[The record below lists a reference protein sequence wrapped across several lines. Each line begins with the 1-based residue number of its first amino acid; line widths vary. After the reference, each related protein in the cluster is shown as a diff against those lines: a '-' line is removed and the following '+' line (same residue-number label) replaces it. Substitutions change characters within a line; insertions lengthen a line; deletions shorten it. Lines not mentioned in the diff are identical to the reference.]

1 MANKR
6 NDSGY
11 FWVDKALTCNGC
23 KFLNFYKCGCRRNQE
38 PGKVRPLSSYTNG
51 DDYVA
56 VLKPTDC
63 DYQKDHKPQAND
75 TVSIVPTAK
84 DKEKFANQ
92 FKKYADGA
100 TGLMFFKQNSR
111 VYKEWIALLKKNNL
125 KVKSRPQPGFYFG
138 IWGKGSSRLFEHDG
152 KLYMSLNYN
161 QDFEDPQDCEP
172 ILGSE
177 FYKVLEELE
186 HNKKK

>member
-63 DYQKDHKPQAND
+63 DYQKEQKTQ
-75 TVSIVPTAK
+75 AK
-84 DKEKFANQ
+84 DDKEN
-92 FKKYADGA
+92 
-100 TGLMFFKQNSR
+100 
-111 VYKEWIALLKKNNL
+111 E
-125 KVKSRPQPGFYFG
+125 
-138 IWGKGSSRLFEHDG
+138 
-152 KLYMSLNYN
+152 
-161 QDFEDPQDCEP
+161 
-172 ILGSE
+172 
-177 FYKVLEELE
+177 
-186 HNKKK
+186 